1 MFITDTG
8 NNIGRG
14 CAVMGTGEGRVWE
27 VRRAMT
33 GDRYLVRH
41 THTGEHRAV
50 ALRLLTNL
58 Y

>member
-1 MFITDTG
+1 MFIRDEG

-14 CAVMGTGEGRVWE
+14 CALMGTTGGRVWE

-41 THTGEHRAV
+41 ATTGEHRAV
-50 ALRLLTNL
+50 TLRAMTNL

>member
-14 CAVMGTGEGRVWE
+14 CALMGTGGGRVWE

-41 THTGEHRAV
+41 CGTGEHRAV
-50 ALRLLTNL
+50 TLRTMTNL

>member
-14 CAVMGTGEGRVWE
+14 CAVMGTGTGRVWE

-41 THTGEHRAV
+41 VTTGEHRAV
-50 ALRLLTNL
+50 STRQMTSL